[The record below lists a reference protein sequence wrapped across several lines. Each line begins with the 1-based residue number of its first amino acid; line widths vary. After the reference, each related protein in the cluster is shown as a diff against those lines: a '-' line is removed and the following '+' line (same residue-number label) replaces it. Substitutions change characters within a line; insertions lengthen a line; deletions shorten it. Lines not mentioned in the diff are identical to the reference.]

1 MLTTSLDAPIRL
13 PTYADVEA
21 AARNISGL
29 AVHTPVLRSDALDR
43 LTGARV
49 FLKAENLQRGGAFKY
64 RGATH
69 RLAKLSADERARG
82 VVAFSSGNHAIAVA
96 SAARLLGIA
105 ATILM
110 PQDAPRPKIEETRAQ
125 GATIHFFDRLR
136 DDRDAMAASLA
147 AQSDAIIVPPFEDAD
162 IIAGQGTCAREA
174 LMDLAAQGVSPDI
187 ILVCAGGC
195 GLLAGSALSAQK
207 LAPLA
212 QIWGIEPAGHNDL
225 ERSLLA
231 GERLQNAPGQRSF
244 CDGLLAPSP
253 GRIAFSVLQKL
264 RAEQI
269 GIHALSLS
277 DDWVEQAM
285 VVAFKTLKIVLEP
298 SGAISL
304 AALLANQA
312 KWQGLNLLVIAT
324 GGNVEPA
331 LFAQILERVQKKWPP
346 VFRPNA
352 L

>member
-1 MLTTSLDAPIRL
+1 MLTSAPHPPVKL

-21 AARNISGL
+21 AARNITGL
-29 AVHTPVLRSDALDR
+29 AVHTPLLRSDALDR
-43 LTGARV
+43 ITGARV

-69 RLAKLSADERARG
+69 RLAKLGADERLRG

-96 SAARLLGIA
+96 SAARLLGIR

-110 PQDAPRPKIEETRAQ
+110 PQDAPSPKIEETRAQ

-147 AQSDAIIVPPFEDAD
+147 AQNGAIIVPPFEDAD

-174 LMDLAAQGVSPDI
+174 LQDLAVLGLSPDL

-195 GLLAGSALSAQK
+195 GLLAGSALSAQQ
-207 LAPLA
+207 LAPQA
-212 QIWGIEPAGHNDL
+212 RIWGVEPAGHNDL

-231 GERLQNAPGQRSF
+231 GRRLRNAPGQRSF

-253 GRIAFSVLQKL
+253 GLIAFSVLQKL
-264 RAEQI
+264 RAEHI
-269 GIHALSLS
+269 DIHALSLS
-277 DDWVEQAM
+277 DDWVERAM
-285 VVAFKTLKIVLEP
+285 VVAFSTLKIVLEP

-304 AALLANQA
+304 AALLANRA
-312 KWQGLNLLVIAT
+312 PWQGLNVLVIAT
-324 GGNVEPA
+324 GGNVEPK
-331 LFAQILERVQKKWPP
+331 LFGDILSRQFSLPSAP
-346 VFRPNA
+346 GPM
-352 L
+352 